1 MDEYEKIKGAIEEIV
16 KAIKNI
22 SETIKRINE
31 EIAEQFREIVFE
43 EREKYKPCPCVP
55 LPPPSY
61 RSIKLWR
68 KNKAIFRPY
77 RRAQKGGENMR
88 SEEAFYEL
96 F

>member
-1 MDEYEKIKGAIEEIV
+1 MDEYEKIKGAIEEIAE
-16 KAIKNI
+16 AIKTI
-22 SETIKRINE
+22 SETIKEINE
-31 EIAEQFREIVFE
+31 ELTEQFREIVFE
-43 EREKYKPCPCVP
+43 EREKYKPCLCVQ

-77 RRAQKGGENMR
+77 RRARKGVENKR
-88 SEEAFYEL
+88 LEEAFYEL